1 MKKEIKNQTV
11 NGNEVKNQV
20 AAAIKTAAPT
30 TETKNVVNPEEA
42 AIKEAEDLQ
51 KEIDRK
57 TQELQTKL
65 KELEHKQTLNKQRS
79 TFLRTLDDLA
89 AFTDEIEKE
98 EGFDCNVGKITFFHG
113 QYARETMF
121 SISNTSILKDF
132 VEFTTQKIKERVA
145 ALEEEL
151 IK

>member
-11 NGNEVKNQV
+11 NGNEVKNQ
-20 AAAIKTAAPT
+20 AAAIAPATAAPEPKKV
-30 TETKNVVNPEEA
+30 ETPEDA
-42 AIKEAEDLQ
+42 AIKEADELQ

-79 TFLRTLDDLA
+79 IFLRTLDDLA
-89 AFTDEIEKE
+89 AFTDEIGKE

>member
-57 TQELQTKL
+57 TKELQSKL
-65 KELEHKQTLNKQRS
+65 
-79 TFLRTLDDLA
+79 
-89 AFTDEIEKE
+89 
-98 EGFDCNVGKITFFHG
+98 
-113 QYARETMF
+113 
-121 SISNTSILKDF
+121 
-132 VEFTTQKIKERVA
+132 
-145 ALEEEL
+145 
-151 IK
+151 